1 MVTFRNNSNNSRR
14 NNFRRNDRNFKSNGD
29 TSKFGSNF
37 SNNDNFKRKAPGRNN
52 HNAPKLIEKYNDLA
66 REALSNG
73 DKILSENYLQH
84 ADHFTRI
91 LNERENFRKDKISE
105 TKSENSSN
113 IVDQNIENS
122 DHNSDKGLSETPKD
136 EIETQNNLKSQ
147 VEIN

>member
-1 MVTFRNNSNNSRR
+1 MEIILNLALIFQMVITL
-14 NNFRRNDRNFKSNGD
+14 K
-29 TSKFGSNF
+29 
-37 SNNDNFKRKAPGRNN
+37 
-52 HNAPKLIEKYNDLA
+52 EKHQEEITIMLLN
-66 REALSNG
+66 LSNG

-122 DHNSDKGLSETPKD
+122 EHNSDKGLSETPKD